1 MTCLCTGAPP
11 CWVCAPPDAQKP
23 AKERRTNRCST
34 GSLGAPGG
42 LKVAQIDS
50 QEDE

>member
-1 MTCLCTGAPP
+1 MSTCLCTGTPP

-23 AKERRTNRCST
+23 AKERRTGVRL
-34 GSLGAPGG
+34 GLGAPGG